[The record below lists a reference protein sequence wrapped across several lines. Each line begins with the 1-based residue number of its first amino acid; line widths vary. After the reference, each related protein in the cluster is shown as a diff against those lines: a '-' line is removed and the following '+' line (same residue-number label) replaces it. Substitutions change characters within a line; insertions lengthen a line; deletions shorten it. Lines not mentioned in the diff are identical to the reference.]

1 MGAAVLVGGDHL
13 TEHRLVGA
21 DRGHVG
27 AGEHADR
34 IRRGDVREIGIADR
48 QIALA
53 PQRLLQQQARRQV
66 RLDRDGLALEIAYRL
81 DRAIRCPAV
90 AAGRDVDRADDDP
103 LGVLA
108 PAEALVLADGAQITV
123 DVAALHGR
131 EGVGHVVIQDL
142 FDGDAFLREIAE
154 LVREV
159 HRPEA
164 HPHRIGAGDG
174 VRVAHGS
181 RGVLGRSDRQDQRRC
196 EEQREHQLLACDQH
210 GVPLSLRGTSAS

>member
-66 RLDRDGLALEIAYRL
+66 RLDRDGLALEIAHRL
-81 DRAIRCPAV
+81 DRAIRRPAV
-90 AAGRDVDRADDDP
+90 AAGRDVDRADDDA

-108 PAEALVLADGAQITV
+108 PPEALVFADGAQITV